1 MRGLRNSLLAEQ
13 IRLETIICEI
23 KARLEQ
29 APEGRLRLSRSHN
42 HLQYYCCTDENRSGS
57 YIAREN
63 IELAKN
69 LAQKA
74 YDEKVLQL
82 AEKRLSQ
89 IQKITKDYADDEL
102 EKLYSKEHADR
113 QKLIKPVETTWEGQL
128 QAWGIKEY
136 QGKDFQDGAPVI
148 LTEKGERVRS
158 KSEKIMADYFN
169 RHEIEYK
176 YECPLYLKGM
186 GTIYPDFTFLS
197 RKTGEEIYWEHN
209 GMADDP
215 LYARNMVRKINAYEN
230 NGIYQGERLILTYET
245 EQTILNTGKI
255 EQLVNRYLV

>member
-1 MRGLRNSLLAEQ
+1 MNVRYC
-13 IRLETIICEI
+13 ET

-63 IELAKN
+63 IELAKK

-128 QAWGIKEY
+128 QAWRIKEY

-158 KSEKIMADYFN
+158 KSAKIIWMDVYILCCHVKREAVF
-169 RHEIEYK
+169 
-176 YECPLYLKGM
+176 
-186 GTIYPDFTFLS
+186 GTVLLNMLFCS
-197 RKTGEEIYWEHN
+197 RKII
-209 GMADDP
+209 
-215 LYARNMVRKINAYEN
+215 RCIRRRKEPSTSM
-230 NGIYQGERLILTYET
+230 RH
-245 EQTILNTGKI
+245 
-255 EQLVNRYLV
+255 RRCW

>member
-89 IQKITKDYADDEL
+89 IQKIT
-102 EKLYSKEHADR
+102 
-113 QKLIKPVETTWEGQL
+113 
-128 QAWGIKEY
+128 
-136 QGKDFQDGAPVI
+136 
-148 LTEKGERVRS
+148 
-158 KSEKIMADYFN
+158 
-169 RHEIEYK
+169 
-176 YECPLYLKGM
+176 
-186 GTIYPDFTFLS
+186 
-197 RKTGEEIYWEHN
+197 
-209 GMADDP
+209 
-215 LYARNMVRKINAYEN
+215 
-230 NGIYQGERLILTYET
+230 
-245 EQTILNTGKI
+245 
-255 EQLVNRYLV
+255 